1 MSVKTIAT
9 LLTLPTELIS
19 RIFTLS
25 SNPSLVL
32 TCRVLNQTLAPLSK
46 SVYTRIEFLLY
57 RYRNN
62 YIKAV
67 VKGLRWSFFD
77 LVLLQGLDRIYAR
90 ERARI
95 RDAHTRESQNNL
107 AIAQYS
113 NSSSRSSSVVST
125 PRMSSVSPSPSSPT
139 TSSPSIAHSNPRDPS
154 DRPKK
159 KRKKYQLPEESE
171 TAVNDQLLMD
181 GISTSTDTS
190 GSTSN
195 TNDLIPLPNDF
206 SMPRRLFKSHKHF
219 ELIKNLIARGASP
232 SQPSNYPLVRAS
244 QRGDVEMVKLL
255 LVNGAP
261 PDQKALRWTCVEE
274 QDAVLDLFVEM
285 GVMPDET
292 CLDWCVEKGK
302 TRMID
307 RLLKLGVVPNLK
319 TVLGL

>member
-1 MSVKTIAT
+1 MSVQPT

-32 TCRVLNQTLAPLSK
+32 TCRVLNQTLAPLSR

-77 LVLLQGLDRIYAR
+77 LNLLQGLDRIYAR

-95 RDAHTRESQNNL
+95 RDVHIRESLNTF
-107 AIAQYS
+107 AISQYS
-113 NSSSRSSSVVST
+113 NSSSQNSSVVST
-125 PRMSSVSPSPSSPT
+125 PLMPSVPPSPSPSTAST
-139 TSSPSIAHSNPRDPS
+139 ASIAHSNPGDAS

-159 KRKKYQLPEESE
+159 KRRKYQLPEESE

-181 GISTSTDTS
+181 GISTSTDASGPTS
-190 GSTSN
+190 SAST
-195 TNDLIPLPNDF
+195 DLIPLPKDF
-206 SMPRRLFKSHKHF
+206 SMPRRLFKFHKHL
-219 ELIKNLIARGASP
+219 ELIETLIARGASP
-232 SQPSNYPLVRAS
+232 SQPSSYPLVRAS

-261 PDQKALRWTCVEE
+261 PDQKALRWACVEE
-274 QDAVLDLFVEM
+274 HDAVLDLFVEM

>member
-1 MSVKTIAT
+1 MSLQPT

-19 RIFTLS
+19 RVFTLS

-77 LVLLQGLDRIYAR
+77 LDLLQGLDRIYAR
-90 ERARI
+90 ERARA
-95 RDAHTRESQNNL
+95 RDAHIRESLNTF

-113 NSSSRSSSVVST
+113 NSSSQNSSVVST
-125 PRMSSVSPSPSSPT
+125 PLMSSVPPSPSPST
-139 TSSPSIAHSNPRDPS
+139 TSTASIAHSNPGDSS

-159 KRKKYQLPEESE
+159 KRRKYQLPEASE

-181 GISTSTDTS
+181 GISASTDAS
-190 GSTSN
+190 GSTSSAN
-195 TNDLIPLPNDF
+195 TDLIPLPKDF

-219 ELIKNLIARGASP
+219 MLIENLIARGASP

-261 PDQKALRWTCVEE
+261 PDQKALRWACVEE